1 MSEDRPWPIRDT
13 LPEDSIL
20 RTFVDSLFEA
30 GVILSFKKVLW
41 TNPKTNLWTFGFTC
55 VYLVW
60 FSAPKWYFVWQNG
73 VSLSQSWRLLGNM
86 VRYRLALQ
94 WPGCED
100 VEGGGNVIFGCF
112 EICYTGSVKG
122 MITGDYSLKQHR
134 TVEYLGCYLDSDLNG
149 KSMACRVLKK
159 INTELNF
166 LWRQSNYLNY

>member
-100 VEGGGNVIFGCF
+100 VEGGGECNIWLFWDLLYWQC
-112 EICYTGSVKG
+112 ERY
-122 MITGDYSLKQHR
+122 DYRRLLSKTAQDCR
-134 TVEYLGCYLDSDLNG
+134 IS
-149 KSMACRVLKK
+149 RVLPW
-159 INTELNF
+159 F
-166 LWRQSNYLNY
+166 WS

>member
-55 VYLVW
+55 VCLVW

-73 VSLSQSWRLLGNM
+73 VNLRQSWRLLGNM
-86 VRYRLALQ
+86 VRYRPALQ

-100 VEGGGNVIFGCF
+100 VEGGGECNIWLFWDLLYGQC
-112 EICYTGSVKG
+112 ERY
-122 MITGDYSLKQHR
+122 DYRRLLSKTAQDCR
-134 TVEYLGCYLDSDLNG
+134 IS
-149 KSMACRVLKK
+149 RVLPW
-159 INTELNF
+159 F
-166 LWRQSNYLNY
+166 WS

>member
-73 VSLSQSWRLLGNM
+73 VSLRQSWRLLGNM

-100 VEGGGNVIFGCF
+100 VEGGECNIWLFWDLLYWQC
-112 EICYTGSVKG
+112 ERY
-122 MITGDYSLKQHR
+122 DYRRLLSKTAQDCR
-134 TVEYLGCYLDSDLNG
+134 IS
-149 KSMACRVLKK
+149 RVLPW
-159 INTELNF
+159 F
-166 LWRQSNYLNY
+166 WS

>member
-73 VSLSQSWRLLGNM
+73 VNLRQSWRLLGNM
-86 VRYRLALQ
+86 VRDRPALQ

-100 VEGGGNVIFGCF
+100 VEGGECNIWLFWDLLYWQC
-112 EICYTGSVKG
+112 ERY
-122 MITGDYSLKQHR
+122 DYRRLLSKTAQDCR
-134 TVEYLGCYLDSDLNG
+134 IS
-149 KSMACRVLKK
+149 RVLPW
-159 INTELNF
+159 F
-166 LWRQSNYLNY
+166 WS

>member
-100 VEGGGNVIFGCF
+100 VEGGECNIWLFWDLLYWQC
-112 EICYTGSVKG
+112 ERY
-122 MITGDYSLKQHR
+122 DYRRLLSKTAQDCR
-134 TVEYLGCYLDSDLNG
+134 IS
-149 KSMACRVLKK
+149 RVLPW
-159 INTELNF
+159 F
-166 LWRQSNYLNY
+166 WS

>member
-73 VSLSQSWRLLGNM
+73 VNLRQSWRLLGNM
-86 VRYRLALQ
+86 VRYRPALQ

-100 VEGGGNVIFGCF
+100 VEGGGGECNIWLFWDLLYWQC
-112 EICYTGSVKG
+112 ERY
-122 MITGDYSLKQHR
+122 DYRRLLSKTAQDCR
-134 TVEYLGCYLDSDLNG
+134 IS
-149 KSMACRVLKK
+149 RVLPW
-159 INTELNF
+159 F
-166 LWRQSNYLNY
+166 WS

>member
-73 VSLSQSWRLLGNM
+73 VSLRQSWRLLGNM
-86 VRYRLALQ
+86 VRYRLALP
-94 WPGCED
+94 WPGCGD
-100 VEGGGNVIFGCF
+100 VEGGGGGERCNIWLFWDLLYWQC
-112 EICYTGSVKG
+112 ERY
-122 MITGDYSLKQHR
+122 DYRRLLSKTAQDCR
-134 TVEYLGCYLDSDLNG
+134 IS
-149 KSMACRVLKK
+149 RVLPW
-159 INTELNF
+159 F
-166 LWRQSNYLNY
+166 WS

>member
-73 VSLSQSWRLLGNM
+73 VNLRQSWRLLGNM
-86 VRYRLALQ
+86 VRYRPALQ

-100 VEGGGNVIFGCF
+100 VEGGGECNIWLFWDLLYWQC
-112 EICYTGSVKG
+112 ERY
-122 MITGDYSLKQHR
+122 DYRRLLSKTAQDCR
-134 TVEYLGCYLDSDLNG
+134 IS
-149 KSMACRVLKK
+149 RVLPW
-159 INTELNF
+159 F
-166 LWRQSNYLNY
+166 WS

>member
-60 FSAPKWYFVWQNG
+60 FPAPKWYFVWQNG

-100 VEGGGNVIFGCF
+100 VEGGECNIWLFWDLLYWQC
-112 EICYTGSVKG
+112 ERY
-122 MITGDYSLKQHR
+122 DYRRLLSKTAQDCR
-134 TVEYLGCYLDSDLNG
+134 IS
-149 KSMACRVLKK
+149 RVLPW
-159 INTELNF
+159 F
-166 LWRQSNYLNY
+166 WS